1 MFETF
6 IKKFRSDEN
15 YYTDFDFI
23 TNSQLGLISRS
34 PATYDHYK
42 NNPSLRPETK
52 ALKFGRAFH
61 LCMLEPK
68 KFDDQVVV
76 EPEVNKRTKA
86 GKEEIA
92 KFNEDN
98 IGNTILTKDD
108 YTSLIGMR
116 NRLFSSHECMDLLSS
131 GEAELPQVWR
141 DEDIDVLCK
150 CKADYWNKDK
160 KILVDIKTT
169 TDASPSG
176 FKLSVKK
183 YSYDRQSAYYS
194 DGFNADRFIFIVIE
208 KTAPYNMGIYEC
220 SGETLE
226 VGRDKYK
233 YLLGVYKKFFINS
246 EIDPYEFVHQELI

>member
-1 MFETF
+1 L
-6 IKKFRSDEN
+6 IK
-15 YYTDFDFI
+15 
-23 TNSQLGLISRS
+23 
-34 PATYDHYK
+34 
-42 NNPSLRPETK
+42 
-52 ALKFGRAFH
+52 
-61 LCMLEPK
+61 
-68 KFDDQVVV
+68 QVVV
-76 EPEVNKRTKA
+76 EPDVNKRTKE
-86 GKEEIA
+86 GKEIIS

-98 IGNTILTKDD
+98 VGNTILTKDD
-108 YTSLIGMR
+108 HGSLIGMR
-116 NRLFSSHECMDLLSS
+116 NRLFSSHECMDLLSG

-141 DEDIDVLCK
+141 DEDVDVLCK

-220 SGETLE
+220 SGETI
-226 VGRDKYK
+226 R
-233 YLLGVYKKFFINS
+233 NW
-246 EIDPYEFVHQELI
+246 